1 MNSLPRGV
9 FTISFDCEGLW
20 GPSTLNDDFRR
31 RFTTEALVET
41 YQRLCSILAR
51 YEINATFAFVG
62 AFVLSPDEAR
72 RHRDWF
78 SSPEDA
84 RVWPRTAEF
93 LQSLDAQRHDGW
105 LCPQALDIVR
115 RHGPHE
121 LGTHGFEHLAILDQQ
136 LTQADFEHDL
146 RLAQTV
152 GQLKGFSPRT
162 LIFPRNQVGFLGSL
176 KASGIDGYREFIG
189 PQRLPFPAPETL
201 HSKWDALA
209 ALGREVKFWQKPQPL
224 PEQVSASNIDPIA
237 IPPGYFL
244 NWRVGLR
251 RRVPMGLSLRRWE
264 LLLEKTARDGGL
276 AHVWSH
282 PHNFITGDRQFEVF
296 EGIVRAAAKFVR
308 RGEIENLTQAEL
320 CDRLRLPNS
329 QQSKAA

>member
-1 MNSLPRGV
+1 MTAVPRGV

-41 YQRLCSILAR
+41 YARLCDILAR

-78 SSPEDA
+78 SSPVGD

-93 LQSLDAQRHDGW
+93 LRALDDQHCDGW

-115 RHGPHE
+115 QQGRHE

-136 LTQADFEHDL
+136 LTHADFEHDL
-146 RLAQTV
+146 RLVQTV
-152 GQLKGFSPRT
+152 GRLKGFTSRT
-162 LIFPRNQVGFLGSL
+162 LIYPRNQVGFLTSL
-176 KASGIDGYREFIG
+176 NAAGIDGYRDYIG
-189 PQRLPFPAPETL
+189 SQRLPFPAPEKL

-209 ALGREVKFWQKPQPL
+209 ALGREFKLWQRPQTIGAL
-224 PEQVSASNIDPIA
+224 DSVSSSDPIA

-251 RRVPMGLSLRRWE
+251 RRVPIGLSLRRWE
-264 LLLEKTARDGGL
+264 LLLEKAARDGGL

-282 PHNFITGDRQFEVF
+282 PHNFITGDREFDLF
-296 EGIVRAAAKFVR
+296 EGIVRAAAKFVQ
-308 RGEIENLTQAEL
+308 RGQIENLTQAEF
-320 CDRLRLPNS
+320 CDRLRPVRRELS
-329 QQSKAA
+329 DAA